1 VLVLRGDLPRA
12 IGYFDGA
19 IFSVENKS
27 GLGIVIRDSVGLAI
41 ASCTQLLLQ
50 AYLTCEVEA

>member
-1 VLVLRGDLPRA
+1 MLVLRGDLPRA